1 MNRSVIYT
9 EKNNCVDCYRCIRE
23 CPVKAIKIED
33 NSASVIE
40 DLCIY
45 CGKCLGACPA
55 KAKHYRADL
64 PSVKLALKQGKKMIA
79 SLAPSWVSSFGSV
92 QKATMF
98 KALYKLGFSVV
109 EETAVG
115 AELVTRFSADY
126 VRNSTKN
133 IHISSCCP
141 VVVNLIVKYHP
152 QLASSIIPV
161 VSPVEAHA
169 RLLRKEYGEN
179 AFIAFIGPCVAK
191 KQEMIY
197 HKSAIDAALTYTEL
211 LEWLEENRIDFES
224 FEPDRNFGLT
234 ASELEEAP
242 LLYPIEGG
250 MVTGI
255 NQELGDAKVKS
266 YSFSGMKSV
275 KAIIEELDESNVSEK
290 IFLELLAC
298 NGGCINGPAVT
309 NKTPLLHKLK
319 IEKYAQQS
327 KKISETK
334 VECKISREELS
345 AQYSLLPVIQCIYPE
360 DEITEI
366 MHGLGKFSKKDE
378 LNCAGCGY
386 DNCRE
391 FAQAL
396 LDGKANR
403 IMCVSYMRKVAQDK
417 ASVLLQKM
425 PYGVVMVDERFHVVD
440 CNQKFAKAAGK
451 PFNTIFESE
460 KGIQG
465 TDIRPY
471 ISFEKFFDAI
481 FLGEAELIEHDLREG
496 EKFYHITIVNILQ
509 YRLACAIVRDMSE
522 PEVQHELMT
531 GRIHEVIKQNLEAV
545 QRIAYLLG
553 ENSSFTESMLNS
565 ILESHDQK
573 KPLNID
579 NELNSH

>member
-40 DLCIY
+40 DMCIY

-64 PSVKLALKQGKKMIA
+64 PSVKLALKQGRKMVV
-79 SLAPSWVSSFGSV
+79 SLAPSWVSSFGNVEKSAMV
-92 QKATMF
+92 N
-98 KALYKLGFSVV
+98 ALHQLGFSVV

-126 VRNSTKN
+126 VLNSTNN

-169 RLLRKEYGEN
+169 RLLRKEHGEQ
-179 AFIAFIGPCVAK
+179 AFIVFVGPCVAK
-191 KQEMIY
+191 KQEMTY
-197 HKSAIDAALTYTEL
+197 HKSAIDAVLTYTEL
-211 LEWLEENRIDFES
+211 LEWLDENRIDINTIGSDSNES
-224 FEPDRNFGLT
+224 IG
-234 ASELEEAP
+234 ELEEAP

-250 MVTGI
+250 MVKGI
-255 NQELGDAKVKS
+255 NQELGEAKVKT

-275 KAIIEELDESNVSEK
+275 KAMIEELDGSKVSEK

-298 NGGCINGPAVT
+298 NGGCINGPAVIS
-309 NKTPLLHKLK
+309 KTPLLHKLK
-319 IEKYAQQS
+319 IEKYARQS
-327 KKISETK
+327 KKISEGKPERIMT
-334 VECKISREELS
+334 REELS
-345 AQYSLLPVIQCIYPE
+345 ESYSLSPVIQCVYPE

-440 CNQKFAKAAGK
+440 CNQKFAEAAGTA
-451 PFNTIFESE
+451 FNAIFDSE
-460 KGIQG
+460 GGIQG

-481 FLGEAELIEHDLREG
+481 FMGEAELIEHDLRDG
-496 EKFYHITIVNILQ
+496 EKFYHITIVSILQ

-565 ILESHDQK
+565 ILESQDQK

-579 NELNSH
+579 NELNAH

>member
-55 KAKHYRADL
+55 KAKRYRADL

-79 SLAPSWVSSFGSV
+79 SLAPSWVSSFEKV
-92 QKATMF
+92 DKATMF
-98 KALYKLGFSVV
+98 KALGQLGFSVV

-115 AELVTRFSADY
+115 AELVTQFSADY

-141 VVVNLIVKYHP
+141 VIVNLILKYHP

-161 VSPVEAHA
+161 VSPMEAHA
-169 RLLRKEYGEN
+169 RLLRKKYGDN
-179 AFIAFIGPCVAK
+179 TFVVFIGPCVAK
-191 KQEMIY
+191 KKEVSS
-197 HKSAIDAALTYTEL
+197 KSSIGAALTYTEL
-211 LEWLEENRIDFES
+211 LEWVEENKIDFKQLS
-224 FEPDRNFGLT
+224 TDRIGEF
-234 ASELEEAP
+234 SMKEVEEAP

-255 NQELGDAKVKS
+255 NRELGDVKVKS

-275 KAIIEELDESNVSEK
+275 KAIIEELDENNVSEK

-298 NGGCINGPAVT
+298 NGGCVNGPAVI
-309 NKTPLLHKLK
+309 NKTPLLHKIK
-319 IEKYAQQS
+319 VEKYAQQHRIVSSS
-327 KKISETK
+327 KE
-334 VECKISREELS
+334 ECKITMDELS
-345 AQYSLLPVIQCIYPE
+345 EEYSILPVIQCVYSE
-360 DEITEI
+360 EEITEI
-366 MHGLGKFSKKDE
+366 MQGLGKYSKKDE

-396 LDGKANR
+396 LEGKANR

-440 CNQKFAKAAGK
+440 CNKKFAEAAGAS
-451 PFNTIFESE
+451 FNSIFDSE
-460 KGIQG
+460 NGIQG

-481 FLGEAELIEHDLREG
+481 FLGEAELIEHDLRDG
-496 EKFYHITIVNILQ
+496 DKFYHITIVNILQ
-509 YRLACAIVRDMSE
+509 YRLACAIVRDLSE

-573 KPLNID
+573 TPLNID
-579 NELNSH
+579 NELISQ

>member
-33 NSASVIE
+33 DSASIME

-45 CGKCLGACPA
+45 CGKCLSACPA

-64 PSVKLALKQGKKMIA
+64 PMVKMAIRQGKKLIA
-79 SLAPSWVSSFGSV
+79 SIAPSWVSSFPQVDKSTLE
-92 QKATMF
+92 KT
-98 KALYKLGFSVV
+98 LRKLGFSVID
-109 EETAVG
+109 ETAVG
-115 AELVTRFSADY
+115 ADLVTRFSADFI
-126 VRNSTKN
+126 RNSPN
-133 IHISSCCP
+133 HIHISSCCP
-141 VVVNLIVKYHP
+141 VIVNLILRYHP
-152 QLASSIIPV
+152 QLSSSIIPV
-161 VSPVEAHA
+161 VSPMEAHA
-169 RLLRKEYGEN
+169 RLLRKQYGDET
-179 AFIAFIGPCVAK
+179 FVVFIGPCVAK
-191 KQEMIY
+191 KQEMNV
-197 HKSAIDAALTYTEL
+197 HKSSIDAALTYVEL
-211 LEWLEENRIDFES
+211 MEWMDQSGIMMNDQEGEKSSATSQLES
-224 FEPDRNFGLT
+224 
-234 ASELEEAP
+234 AP

-250 MVTGI
+250 MITGI
-255 NQELGDAKVKS
+255 KELLDDSEVKM

-275 KAIIEELDESNVSEK
+275 KAIIEELDENTVSEK
-290 IFLELLAC
+290 IFLELMAC
-298 NGGCINGPAVT
+298 NGGCVNGPEVIR
-309 NKTPLLHKLK
+309 KSPLINKLK
-319 IEKYAQQS
+319 IEQNAKQHGVGLS
-327 KKISETK
+327 IKPICSTSD
-334 VECKISREELS
+334 VELS
-345 AQYSLLPVIQCIYPE
+345 ESYSMMNPVIKCVYPE
-360 DEITEI
+360 EEIAEI
-366 MHGLGKFSKKDE
+366 MQGLGKFSKKDE

-396 LDGKANR
+396 LEGKADR

-425 PYGVVMVDERFHVVD
+425 PYGVVTVDDRFHVVD
-440 CNQKFAKAAGK
+440 CNKKFAMAAGAT
-451 PFNTIFESE
+451 FNAIFDSE

-471 ISFEKFFDAI
+471 ISFKKFFDAI
-481 FLGEAELIEHDLREG
+481 FLGESELIEYDLREE
-496 EKFYHITIVNILQ
+496 EKYYHITIVSILQ

-573 KPLNID
+573 SSLVID
-579 NELNSH
+579 NDLNTH

>member
-33 NSASVIE
+33 DSASIIE

-45 CGKCLGACPA
+45 CGKCLSACPA

-64 PSVKLALKQGKKMIA
+64 PMVKMAIRQGKKMVVSI
-79 SLAPSWVSSFGSV
+79 APSWVSSFP
-92 QKATMF
+92 QMDKYT
-98 KALYKLGFSVV
+98 LENTLLKLGFS
-109 EETAVG
+109 EIQETAVG
-115 AELVTRFSADY
+115 ADMVTRFSAKY
-126 VRNSTKN
+126 IGNSPKN
-133 IHISSCCP
+133 LHISSCCP
-141 VVVNLIVKYHP
+141 VIVNLILRYHP
-152 QLASSIIPV
+152 QLSSSIIPV
-161 VSPVEAHA
+161 VSPMEAHA
-169 RLLRKEYGEN
+169 RLLRKQLGEE
-179 AFIAFIGPCVAK
+179 AFIVFIGPCVAK
-191 KQEMIY
+191 KQEMNI
-197 HKSAIDAALTYTEL
+197 HKSSIDAVLTYTEL
-211 LEWLEENRIDFES
+211 TQWMEESGKKINDDECDQTSSTNQLES
-224 FEPDRNFGLT
+224 
-234 ASELEEAP
+234 AP

-250 MVTGI
+250 MITGI
-255 NQELGDAKVKS
+255 KELLDDSKVKM

-275 KAIIEELDESNVSEK
+275 KAIIEELDENKVSEK
-290 IFLELLAC
+290 IFLELMAC
-298 NGGCINGPAVT
+298 NGGCVNGPET
-309 NKTPLLHKLK
+309 ICKTPLINKLK
-319 IEKYAQQS
+319 IEQNAQQHGAELLVKPICS
-327 KKISETK
+327 LSE
-334 VECKISREELS
+334 EHLFE
-345 AQYSLLPVIQCIYPE
+345 AYSMLNPVIKCVYPE
-360 DEITEI
+360 DEIAEI

-396 LDGKANR
+396 LEGKADR

-425 PYGVVMVDERFHVVD
+425 PYGVVMVDDRFHVVD
-440 CNQKFAKAAGK
+440 CNKKFAMAAGVA
-451 PFNTIFESE
+451 FNAIFDSE

-471 ISFEKFFDAI
+471 ISFKKFFDAI
-481 FLGEAELIEHDLREG
+481 FLGESELIEYDLREG
-496 EKFYHITIVNILQ
+496 EKYYHITIVSILQ

-573 KPLNID
+573 SSLVID
-579 NELNSH
+579 NDLNTH

>member
-40 DLCIY
+40 DMCIY

-64 PSVKLALKQGKKMIA
+64 PSVKLALKQGRKMIV
-79 SLAPSWVSSFGSV
+79 SLAPSWVSSFGNVEKS
-92 QKATMF
+92 AIY
-98 KALYKLGFSVV
+98 KALHQLGFSVV

-126 VRNSTKN
+126 VLNSTNK

-169 RLLRKEYGEN
+169 RLLRKEHGAQ
-179 AFIAFIGPCVAK
+179 AFIVFIGPCVAK
-191 KQEMIY
+191 KQEMMD
-197 HKSAIDAALTYTEL
+197 HPSAIDAALTYTEL
-211 LEWLEENRIDFES
+211 LEWLEEKCIDLES
-224 FEPDRNFGLT
+224 CGSDSKMEAAG
-234 ASELEEAP
+234 ELEAAP

-255 NQELGDAKVKS
+255 NQELGEAKVKT

-298 NGGCINGPAVT
+298 NGGCINGPAVIS
-309 NKTPLLHKLK
+309 KTPLLHKLK
-319 IEKYAQQS
+319 IEKYAQRGKTQS
-327 KKISETK
+327 QISPEQK
-334 VECKISREELS
+334 MAWEELS
-345 AQYSLLPVIQCIYPE
+345 EPYSLSPVIHCVYPE
-360 DEITEI
+360 DEIAEI
-366 MHGLGKFSKKDE
+366 MHGLGKYSKKDE

-440 CNQKFAKAAGK
+440 CNHKFAEAAGTA
-451 PFNTIFESE
+451 FNAIFESE
-460 KGIQG
+460 GGIQG

-496 EKFYHITIVNILQ
+496 DKFYHITIVSILQ
-509 YRLACAIVRDMSE
+509 YRLACAIVRDLSE

-565 ILESHDQK
+565 ILESQDQK
-573 KPLNID
+573 KPLNFD
-579 NELNSH
+579 NELIAH

>member
-40 DLCIY
+40 DMCIY

-64 PSVKLALKQGKKMIA
+64 PSVKLAQKQGRKMVV
-79 SLAPSWVSSFGSV
+79 SLAPSWVSSFGNVEKSAMV
-92 QKATMF
+92 N
-98 KALYKLGFSVV
+98 ALHQLGFSVV

-126 VRNSTKN
+126 VLNSTNN

-169 RLLRKEYGEN
+169 RLLRKEHGEQ
-179 AFIAFIGPCVAK
+179 AFIVFVGPCVAK
-191 KQEMIY
+191 KQEMTY
-197 HKSAIDAALTYTEL
+197 HKSAIDAVLTYTEL
-211 LEWLEENRIDFES
+211 LEWLDENRIDINTIGSDSNES
-224 FEPDRNFGLT
+224 IG
-234 ASELEEAP
+234 ELEEAP

-250 MVTGI
+250 MVKGI
-255 NQELGDAKVKS
+255 NQELGEAKVKT

-275 KAIIEELDESNVSEK
+275 KAMIEELDGSKVSEK

-298 NGGCINGPAVT
+298 NGGCINGPAVIS
-309 NKTPLLHKLK
+309 KTPLLHKLK
-319 IEKYAQQS
+319 IEKYARQS
-327 KKISETK
+327 KKISEGKPERIMT
-334 VECKISREELS
+334 REELS
-345 AQYSLLPVIQCIYPE
+345 ESYSLSPVIQCVYPE

-440 CNQKFAKAAGK
+440 CNQKFAEAAGTA
-451 PFNTIFESE
+451 FNAIFDSE
-460 KGIQG
+460 GGIQG

-481 FLGEAELIEHDLREG
+481 FMGEAELIEHDLRDG
-496 EKFYHITIVNILQ
+496 EKFYHITIVSILQ

-565 ILESHDQK
+565 ILESQDQK

-579 NELNSH
+579 NELNAH